1 MTRPKHT
8 LIILP
13 RERLVAMYNGL
24 VSHVGRSFQMTLS
37 SFNHNLILNTD
48 SYKSSHWEQYRPGTQ
63 AMFSYIESRGGTYPE
78 TVFFGLQAILKEYL
92 SQPVTQDNINEA
104 KELFLA
110 HGEPFNEKGWMHI
123 LNNYGGYLPLR
134 IRAVPEGSVVPV
146 KNVLMT
152 VESLDPA
159 TFWLVSYLE
168 TLLLRVWY
176 PTTVAT
182 ISWHIRQ
189 SIQGYLNDTG
199 DTPQEQIAFKL
210 HDFGARG
217 VSSTESSALGGLA
230 HLVNFQGSDTVMA
243 LLAARRYYNENMAG
257 FSIPA
262 AEHSTITSW
271 GRNHETEA
279 YANMLRLFAKPGAAV
294 AVVSDSYDLFNA
306 LNIWGT
312 QLKSQIIASGA
323 TLIIR
328 PDSGNPTE
336 IVLATL
342 QKLEGYFGYTLNQKG
357 YKVLEHVRVIQGDGV
372 NPASIVAILEIMK
385 AHGFSADNIAFGM
398 GGGLLQ
404 QLNRDTQA
412 FAMKCSAV
420 QVDNE
425 WMDVYKDPV
434 TDPSKASKRG
444 RLSLYRNL
452 NTHKLETR
460 RINEIKG
467 YEDVMVTVWEKGA
480 LLKEWDFSEIRAQA
494 QG

>member
-1 MTRPKHT
+1 
-8 LIILP
+8 
-13 RERLVAMYNGL
+13 
-24 VSHVGRSFQMTLS
+24 MTLS
-37 SFNHNLILNTD
+37 FFNHNLILNTD

-63 AMFSYIESRGGTYPE
+63 AMFSYIESRGGAYPE

-92 SQPVTQDNINEA
+92 SKPITLDNIEEA
-104 KELFLA
+104 KEFFQA
-110 HGEPFNEKGWMHI
+110 HGQPFNEKGWLHI
-123 LNNYGGYLPLR
+123 LNTHGGYLPLR
-134 IRAVPEGSVVPV
+134 IRAIPEGSVIAV

-189 SIQGYLNDTG
+189 CIQSYLDNTSDHPNDH
-199 DTPQEQIAFKL
+199 IAFKL

-230 HLVNFQGSDTVMA
+230 HLVNFKGSDTVMA
-243 LLAARRYYNENMAG
+243 LLAARRYYNEPMAG
-257 FSIPA
+257 LSIPA

-271 GRNHETEA
+271 GRNLETEA
-279 YANMLRLFAKPGAAV
+279 YMNMLRLFANPGALV

-306 LNIWGT
+306 LEIWGT
-312 QLKSQIIASGA
+312 QLKQQIIDSGA
-323 TLIIR
+323 TLVIR

-342 QKLEGYFGYTLNQKG
+342 QKLEVYFGCTVNSKG

-372 NPASIVAILEIMK
+372 NPTSIVAILDIMK
-385 AHGFSADNIAFGM
+385 VNGFSADNITFGM

-420 QVDNE
+420 QINNTWV
-425 WMDVYKDPV
+425 DVYKDPV
-434 TDPSKASKRG
+434 TDPTKASKRG

-452 NTHKLETR
+452 TTNKVETR

-467 YEDVMVTVWEKGA
+467 YEDMMVTVWENGH
-480 LLKEWDFSEIRAQA
+480 LTKEWNFSEIRNLA
-494 QG
+494 GN